1 MRASVVIVGG
11 GISGLATATRLAE
24 QRDPASIVLIEEEP
38 RLGGKIR
45 TERTDEFLLEDG
57 PDCFL
62 ASKPAG
68 IELCRRLGISDRL
81 VGTNP
86 STRKSFVKRAGR
98 LHPLPD
104 GITGLVPSQLT
115 PLLTTQLLSL
125 RGRMRAGLELFVRRR
140 GDAPE
145 ESVAEFSRRR
155 FGPEAYD
162 WLIEPLLSG
171 IYAGDGETL
180 SLESTFPQMR
190 ETELRDRS
198 LLKPLLLKQATSA
211 APASSSRTGFVT
223 LKGGMGELVEALTT
237 RLAGTSILLGSKV
250 KRVREAVVERGYRVE
265 LADGRTIEADTVV
278 LATPAYASAA
288 MLESLDSDLS
298 AALSTIPFVSTAT
311 VSLAFPW
318 TAFPT
323 LPQGYGYLSPRAE
336 GGALVACT
344 WTTNKFAE
352 RAPRE
357 TVLARC
363 FIGRA
368 GADEVVQMGDSVLL
382 DLAIGELRRIA
393 GVTESPVLH
402 HIARW
407 PAGMPQYT
415 LGHRQRLERI
425 GGKLAEHPGLHLT
438 GASYRGV
445 GIPDCIASGWAVA
458 DSIAAPVGAA

>member
-11 GISGLATATRLAE
+11 GISGLATAMRLTE
-24 QRDPASIVLIEEEP
+24 RLDPATITLIEAEST
-38 RLGGKIR
+38 LGGKIR
-45 TERTDEFLLEDG
+45 TEHNGEFIFEDG

-62 ASKPAG
+62 AAKPAG
-68 IELCRRLGISDRL
+68 IELCQQLGISERL
-81 VGTNP
+81 IGTNP
-86 STRKSFVKRAGR
+86 STRKSFVKRDGR

-104 GITGLVPSQLT
+104 GITGMVPSQLM
-115 PLLTTQLLSL
+115 PLLTTSLLSL
-125 RGRMRAGLELFVRRR
+125 RGRMRAGLELLVPRRR
-140 GDAPE
+140 DGPE

-155 FGPEAYD
+155 FGAEAYR

-190 ETELRDRS
+190 ESELRDGS
-198 LLKPLLLKQATSA
+198 LLKPLLIGEATPP
-211 APASSSRTGFVT
+211 APSSPTRTGFVT
-223 LKGGMGELVEALTT
+223 LKGGLGELVEALTT
-237 RLAGTSILLGSKV
+237 RLAGASILLGT
-250 KRVREAVVERGYRVE
+250 RVRRVRDAVVERGYLVE
-265 LADGRTIEADTVV
+265 LTDSRTIETDNVV

-288 MLESLDSDLS
+288 MLESLNPDLS
-298 AALSTIPFVSTAT
+298 AALNTIPFVSTAT

-336 GGALVACT
+336 GGPVVACT
-344 WTTNKFAE
+344 WTSNKFAE
-352 RAPRE
+352 RAPRDA
-357 TVLARC
+357 VLARC

-368 GADEVVQMGDSVLL
+368 GTDQVVQMGDNVLL
-382 DLAIGELRRIA
+382 DLAMEELRRIA

-425 GGKLAEHPGLHLT
+425 AGKLAEHPGLHLT

-458 DSIAAPVGAA
+458 DSIATPVGAA

>member
-24 QRDPASIVLIEEEP
+24 RLDPSSIVLIEQDS

-45 TERTDEFLLEDG
+45 TERNGEFILEEG

-62 ASKPAG
+62 AAKPAG
-68 IELCRRLGISDRL
+68 IELCRRLGISERL
-81 VGTNP
+81 IGTNP
-86 STRKSFVKRAGR
+86 ATRKSFVKRDGR
-98 LHPLPD
+98 LHPLPE
-104 GITGLVPSQLT
+104 GITGLVPSQLM
-115 PLLTTQLLSL
+115 PLLTTTLLSL
-125 RGRMRAGLELFVRRR
+125 RGRMRAGLELFVSRR

-155 FGPEAYD
+155 FGKEAYD

-190 ETELRDRS
+190 ETEARDGS
-198 LLKPLLLKQATSA
+198 LLKPLLLKQTTPSA
-211 APASSSRTGFVT
+211 ASAPIRIGFVT
-223 LKGGMGELVEALTT
+223 LKGGLGELVEALTT
-237 RLAGTSILLGSKV
+237 RMAGTSMILGTKV
-250 KRVREAVVERGYRVE
+250 KRVRDAVVERGYRVE
-265 LADGRTIEADTVV
+265 LTDGRTIDTDSLV

-288 MLESLDSDLS
+288 MLESLNPDLS
-298 AALSTIPFVSTAT
+298 AALNTIPFVSTAT

-318 TAFPT
+318 TAFPA

-336 GGALVACT
+336 GGPLVACT
-344 WTTNKFAE
+344 WTSNKFPE
-352 RAPRE
+352 RAPRD

-368 GADEVVQMGDSVLL
+368 GTDEVVQMGDSILL

-393 GVTESPVLH
+393 GVTESPMLH

-415 LGHRQRLERI
+415 LGHRQRIERI
-425 GGKLAEHPGLHLT
+425 AAKLADHPGLHLT

-458 DSIAAPVGAA
+458 DNIAAPVGAA